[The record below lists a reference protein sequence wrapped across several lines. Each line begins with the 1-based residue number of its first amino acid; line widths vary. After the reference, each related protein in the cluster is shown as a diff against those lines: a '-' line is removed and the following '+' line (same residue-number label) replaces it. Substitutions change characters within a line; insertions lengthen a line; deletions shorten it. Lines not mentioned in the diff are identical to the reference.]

1 MNGTI
6 NSSICPMCLQTYKAL
21 SQHLR
26 RAHLIKNVK
35 ERKLLLNM
43 ASGRVNIRCTPCPVV
58 GCKYHSSRL
67 DKHLQEGH
75 PELTRTR
82 MAMEV
87 VTVKRAVTVKLLGYL
102 RATNPQIAMNSGFDL
117 EVNHNEDI
125 QGVADVDSGLVCHRT
140 EGVAVRAELQDT
152 FVKIEVLR
160 RKLCQDQKVAKEMK
174 EDAAGSQG
182 VEQCVEVRDECLEE
196 VNFDNEDD
204 CREKTVRFSADD
216 ASHENRNLPL
226 SAEKTHLQR
235 RDRSLSADA
244 LDLGFKTPL
253 NETSGPMANPVI
265 TRAAALT
272 ALSPQKTE
280 DTNDFPHQV
289 KRQKPDVDT
298 EKQAPALVYSA
309 VKKPTLETILEEPEH
324 DVSMVM
330 NETQTCCILG
340 QTDEPPQCP
349 SSTQDLNPNSDHLT
363 KTEATVNVTNKL
375 SSFDDDLSNI
385 YNEEL
390 GSYEDVS
397 ETLDMSPQRAAGKGF
412 HVDKL
417 LEDTVFTEES
427 PSSVHGKRRSLPV
440 DENNMEDEKS
450 MKTSTEAPTDAETLV
465 HRLPEAGLN
474 YRRVPPGSI
483 SSREPDQSDHE
494 QNTSANRTLTR
505 AQIRDEVFADNLMLS
520 PVSQIIIA
528 ISEKIKILFQ
538 DRMDIWEE
546 FEVKINSDNA
556 PVIKTANKEITTI
569 LKELKRVQRQLEVF
583 NTVLEPSGQLDN
595 SKASVVSSSSGVPP
609 CLQTGRQPRG
619 PVRVSRGP

>member
-117 EVNHNEDI
+117 
-125 QGVADVDSGLVCHRT
+125 
-140 EGVAVRAELQDT
+140 
-152 FVKIEVLR
+152 KIEVLR